1 MKKRSAKQRKKPKP
15 NGLLAPAKPPKRY
28 QFGPIV
34 PAWFRWANQCAD
46 MNPDD
51 PTSARNP
58 DPISTSKPAEPTAT
72 KSQIPPG
79 FEVLEGP
86 RHV

>member
-15 NGLLAPAKPPKRY
+15 NGLLTPAKPPKRNP
-28 QFGPIV
+28 FGPIV
-34 PAWFRWANQCAD
+34 PAWLRWVNQSAD
-46 MNPDD
+46 MNPND
-51 PTSARNP
+51 PTGARNP
-58 DPISTSKPAEPTAT
+58 DPVATSKLAEPTAT
-72 KSQIPPG
+72 KCQIPSG